1 MDARRENVTL
11 LIEAIVQ
18 NPSLTA
24 NIEKS
29 IYNYSIKEAKQRDIT
44 ANWSNKYFNQ
54 LYKNRARSIWNN
66 LKTNTIF
73 LEQLKKKELS
83 IKHLEQITHQEINP
97 EVWEKLIEEKKKR
110 DINKYENREK
120 IDSEFKCRKC
130 KSNNCSHY
138 QMQTRSADEPMTTF
152 VNCMDCG
159 NRWRF

>member
-1 MDARRENVTL
+1 MEDQRKNTIA

-18 NPSLTA
+18 YPSLTA

-29 IYNYSIKEAKQRDIT
+29 IYNYSIKEAKQRKIT

-54 LYKNRARSIWNN
+54 IYKNRARSIWNN
-66 LKTNTIF
+66 LKTNAIF
-73 LEQLKKKELS
+73 LDQLKKKE
-83 IKHLEQITHQEINP
+83 ITMKHLEQITHQEINP
-97 EVWEKLIEEKKKR
+97 AVWEKLLEEKKKR